1 VSGFTIVFLL
11 STVTPALGAGR
22 QDKERAARKA
32 CLNGDYAKGIELLS
46 DLFVDTQNPT
56 HIFNQG
62 RCLEQNHQYKDAIER
77 FREFLRT
84 GETQAL
90 KPEDKA
96 SAEKHIAACKDTMGS
111 DAAPIPTAP
120 GPLTPPPPTLAPP
133 TAAPASDVPHAI
145 IAQAESQPESG
156 TPGSG
161 LRIAGIV
168 TATFGLAALGAG
180 VGSNVLANN
189 TIANMESTKDG
200 YSSDK
205 SSTHNTY
212 VTLAWMGYGVG
223 AACIVTG
230 AVLYGL
236 GRRARSSSASNV
248 SFVPT
253 VGAGHAGAALVGA
266 F

>member
-1 VSGFTIVFLL
+1 MSGFSLVFLL
-11 STVTPALGAGR
+11 SMVTPASGANR

-32 CLNGDYAKGIELLS
+32 CLNGDVAKGMEILS
-46 DLFVDTQNPT
+46 DLFVDTQNPI
-56 HIFNQG
+56 HIYNQG
-62 RCLEQNHQYKDAIER
+62 RCLEQNHQYKEAIER

-84 GETQAL
+84 DETKAL

-96 SAEKHIAACKDTMGS
+96 SAEKHIVACKDTLGS
-111 DAAPIPTAP
+111 DAAPIPAVP
-120 GPLTPPPPTLAPP
+120 GPLASPPTTLAP
-133 TAAPASDVPHAI
+133 AAVAPAQEPPPAI
-145 IAQAESQPESG
+145 VAQPQPQPEGG
-156 TPGSG
+156 TPRSG

-168 TATFGLAALGAG
+168 TATFGLAALGTG
-180 VGSNVLANN
+180 VVFNVLANN

-212 VTLAWMGYGVG
+212 VTLAWVGYGVG
-223 AACIVTG
+223 VACIATG

-236 GRRARSSSASNV
+236 GLKGRSSSSSNV
-248 SFVPT
+248 AFVPT
-253 VGAGHAGAALVGA
+253 VGAGQAGAVLVGV

>member
-1 VSGFTIVFLL
+1 
-11 STVTPALGAGR
+11 
-22 QDKERAARKA
+22 
-32 CLNGDYAKGIELLS
+32 
-46 DLFVDTQNPT
+46 
-56 HIFNQG
+56 
-62 RCLEQNHQYKDAIER
+62 
-77 FREFLRT
+77 
-84 GETQAL
+84 
-90 KPEDKA
+90 
-96 SAEKHIAACKDTMGS
+96 
-111 DAAPIPTAP
+111 
-120 GPLTPPPPTLAPP
+120 
-133 TAAPASDVPHAI
+133 
-145 IAQAESQPESG
+145 
-156 TPGSG
+156 
-161 LRIAGIV
+161 
-168 TATFGLAALGAG
+168 
-180 VGSNVLANN
+180 VLANN